1 MTSLEKSLSRLIGTV
16 SVGTAFLFCYLPCF
30 FHVLK
35 CMYQNLNPISPS
47 KRKSVLNIRWKDWC
61 WSWNSNTLA
70 TWYEE
75 LTHLKRPWC
84 WERFE
89 GRRRRGRQRMRWLH
103 GITDSTDISLN
114 KLWELVTDREN
125 WRAAVHGVANRQTWL
140 SDWTELNTTL
150 THILIIIT
158 YMAKPN
164 ISGPGTFATSQGLGN
179 RGDCSEKEAWNRGG
193 SREDKVSV
201 PSCDRC
207 QGPRLRM
214 MYSFS
219 LILKTFTYNSKFS
232 AIRVA

>member
-1 MTSLEKSLSRLIGTV
+1 MLKLKLQYSGHLMWRTDSFEK
-16 SVGTAFLFCYLPCF
+16 
-30 FHVLK
+30 
-35 CMYQNLNPISPS
+35 
-47 KRKSVLNIRWKDWC
+47 
-61 WSWNSNTLA
+61 TLM
-70 TWYEE
+70 
-75 LTHLKRPWC
+75 LGKI
-84 WERFE
+84 E

-232 AIRVA
+232 AIRVAEEILANCKCLWGKDQLLSHTL